1 MTNFLIGTGNSANP
15 VQGPD
20 KAPETFCGETR
31 QTSGENNS
39 VEQKKNRDAVDCV
52 CSEKDDPGP
61 ESLFSGK
68 NAEDYETVSFI
79 ETLSRDEMATLLER
93 KHMILEKRTET
104 SVPQPSHSDIKNES
118 AGSGDNDFVTIF
130 EIGDKEVE
138 RIVNSRTQRILE
150 AVRERKRKITR
161 KLKKVSNSAVSY
173 VTKESLDIL
182 HKIES
187 ANKNSLLFSPIKQK
201 GRRKTQADI
210 DREIVYGFY
219 KNPTP
224 DAFGR
229 LWERFRYGIHSYIA
243 KIVGDWNRAEDLLQD
258 TFKRTWEKRFMYNP
272 EKSSFSTWLYT
283 IARNLTFTQLK
294 RDGSTLVIDE
304 DLSSVFSS
312 TLYSDASGAS
322 QNDDVYY
329 VNDQDG
335 NICGTSME
343 DITKRIFDASI
354 AEINTMDPTFQ
365 KIIKMK
371 NLRNM
376 TLREI
381 SERLGMKESKVKNCY
396 YKNKEILADVMREK
410 YGELYSAY
418 YDAKRESQE
427 SAF

>member
-31 QTSGENNS
+31 QTSGNNDNQ
-39 VEQKKNRDAVDCV
+39 EQEKNKDAADCV
-52 CSEKDDPGP
+52 CSEKDRPSP
-61 ESLFSGK
+61 KSLFSGK

-79 ETLSRDEMATLLER
+79 EMLDRDEMAELIER
-93 KHMILEKRTET
+93 KHMILEKRTGT
-104 SVPQPSHSDIKNES
+104 SVPQPSHSSDEKKVSVLNDS
-118 AGSGDNDFVTIF
+118 DFVSVF
-130 EIGDKEVE
+130 EIDDDEIK
-138 RIVNSRTQRILE
+138 RILNVSTKNILE
-150 AVRERKRKITR
+150 TIREKKKKITR

-182 HKIES
+182 HKIEK
-187 ANKNSLLFSPIKQK
+187 ANKNSLLFNPIKQK
-201 GRRKTQADI
+201 ARRKTQADI
-210 DREIVYGFY
+210 DREIVYSFY

-229 LWERFRYGIHSYIA
+229 LWERFRYGIHSYVA

-294 RDGSTLVIDE
+294 RDGSALVIDE

-312 TLYSDASGAS
+312 TLYADANGAA

-329 VNDQDG
+329 VNDSDG
-335 NICGTSME
+335 NICGTTME

-381 SERLGMKESKVKNCY
+381 SEKLGMKESKVKNCY